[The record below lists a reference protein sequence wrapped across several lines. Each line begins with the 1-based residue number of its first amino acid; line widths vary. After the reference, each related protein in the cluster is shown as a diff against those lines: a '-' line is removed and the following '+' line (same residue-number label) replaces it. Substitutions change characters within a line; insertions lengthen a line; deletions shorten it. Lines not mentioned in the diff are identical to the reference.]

1 MLPKRGIMAIYSADD
16 DDPVERGWPE
26 FPSRCF
32 QGSPPLSGPSTGKS
46 LTGSFQCAG
55 GRLIMESFD
64 NHEGQSA
71 LSSVAE
77 SSPVLFSGLCAQNI
91 PDDVRPKVRTASR
104 DPLTET
110 DGHPQHLVCII
121 SSLLILRIAFSVTIH
136 SDKV

>member
-55 GRLIMESFD
+55 GRLIMEYRSRSTIMRGSLRSRLSRRVPSSCSLAFALKTFQMTS
-64 NHEGQSA
+64 GQ
-71 LSSVAE
+71 
-77 SSPVLFSGLCAQNI
+77 
-91 PDDVRPKVRTASR
+91 K
-104 DPLTET
+104 
-110 DGHPQHLVCII
+110 
-121 SSLLILRIAFSVTIH
+121 
-136 SDKV
+136 